1 MKERE
6 SNFEAARI
14 LAMILVVLVHANYFS
29 LGGIDRSDIITLPSS
44 SFMRIFLEQLCI
56 VGVNLFILIS
66 GWFGVRGK
74 TGQGENPV
82 FRITKKYV
90 PLNR

>member
-44 SFMRIFLEQLCI
+44 SFMRIFLE
-56 VGVNLFILIS
+56 
-66 GWFGVRGK
+66 
-74 TGQGENPV
+74 
-82 FRITKKYV
+82 
-90 PLNR
+90 